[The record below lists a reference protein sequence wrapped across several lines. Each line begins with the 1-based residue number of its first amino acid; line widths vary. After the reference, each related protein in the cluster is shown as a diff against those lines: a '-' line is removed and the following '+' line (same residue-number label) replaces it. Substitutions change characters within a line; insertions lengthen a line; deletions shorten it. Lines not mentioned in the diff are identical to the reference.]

1 MSDKYTRKMLT
12 EIRKKFDEI
21 NAVELP
27 EKNMIVEQEN
37 IADKFVISEGADS
50 VQEQPFVMS
59 ANDVQFGSVRA
70 AQEESIKKTI
80 GDVTL
85 KPDALKYYPSIHDVV
100 INGELTSIGAAFQ
113 FRYKDPSGDGC
124 YIWVDGLQLTD
135 ENLKTIQKVRDAF
148 LNWKQSLVEDG
159 DLLDKLDKQANK
171 KQ

>member
-1 MSDKYTRKMLT
+1 MSDKYIRKMLT
-12 EIRKKFDEI
+12 EIRKRLDDV
-21 NAVELP
+21 NAIELP
-27 EKNMIVEQEN
+27 EEKMIVEQEN
-37 IADKFVISEGADS
+37 IAEKFVISEGAE
-50 VQEQPFVMS
+50 VGQEQPFVIS
-59 ANDVQFGSVRA
+59 SNDVQFGSVRV

-85 KPDALKYYPSIHDVV
+85 KQDALKYYPNIHDVV
-100 INGELTSIGAAFQ
+100 MNGELTGIGAAFQ

-159 DLLDKLDKQANK
+159 DLLDKLDKQANRK
-171 KQ
+171 K